1 MSAVGQYA
9 AFAVVMLFIAV
20 SPGPDMA
27 VIVGRALHGW
37 AAGAAATLGVAVGMF
52 VWVLAAVTGIA
63 ALLAASAQAFTIVK
77 ITGALYLVHLGVR
90 ALLAAQRPGDIP
102 GPEAPVRPG
111 TPLDNAVRGFLS
123 NILNAKAAV
132 LFVALIPQFVPPGG
146 VGLADAIA
154 FPLVAAVVVAAW
166 YLTLTA
172 TVAALHRKFADS
184 NVWRQI
190 DTVVGAALIAVG
202 VGVLF
207 GDPPEPATG

>member
-1 MSAVGQYA
+1 MSAAGHYA

-27 VIVGRALHGW
+27 VIVNRALSGW
-37 AAGAAATLGVAVGMF
+37 AAGAAATLGVAIGIF

-63 ALLAASAQAFTIVK
+63 TLLAASAQAFTVVK
-77 ITGALYLVHLGVR
+77 IAGALYLIYLGIR
-90 ALLAAQRPGDIP
+90 ALRAARRPGGAP
-102 GPEAPVRPG
+102 GAVAPARPG

-146 VGLADAIA
+146 VGVSDAIA
-154 FPLVAAVVVAAW
+154 FPLIAAVVMTAW
-166 YLTLTA
+166 NLALTT

-184 NVWRQI
+184 GMWRRF
-190 DTVVGAALIAVG
+190 DAVVGAALIAVG
-202 VGVLF
+202 IGVLF

>member
-27 VIVGRALHGW
+27 VIISRAVTGR
-37 AAGAAATLGVAVGMF
+37 AAGAAATLGVAAGMF

-63 ALLAASAQAFTIVK
+63 ALLAASAQAFTVVK
-77 ITGALYLVHLGVR
+77 VAGALYLVYLGVR
-90 ALLAAQRPGDIP
+90 ALLAARRPGGVP
-102 GPEAPVRPG
+102 GTEAPARPG
-111 TPLDNAVRGFLS
+111 SPLDNAVRGFLS

-146 VGLADAIA
+146 VAVGDAIA
-154 FPLVAAVVVAAW
+154 FPLIAAVVVAAW
-166 YLTLTA
+166 YLTLTT

-184 NVWRQI
+184 TVWRRI

-202 VGVLF
+202 IGVLF
-207 GDPPEPATG
+207 GDPPRPSAG